1 MNTVISSDA
10 TPIAVQTWGHGP
22 AVVFV
27 GGAFQKRD
35 DATLTGLAE
44 LLAPDFQVF
53 SYDRRGRGDS
63 GDVPSAYSPEQEV
76 ADLAAVL
83 KEAGG
88 EAKVF
93 GTSSGAVLALDA
105 AASGLAVTHLAVYE
119 PPFVVDDSRPPVRPS
134 YIDELTGLLSDDR
147 RGDAVELFMGQV
159 VGIPAEYVAGMRQ
172 APFWADMEAVAPT
185 LRYDAAIMG
194 TTMSGRP
201 LPTDRWAQVTAPTLV
216 LDGGASPD
224 WLGAGAEQLA
234 GILVRPERRTLPEQ
248 SHDVSAEVL
257 APVLRDFF
265 NR

>member
-10 TPIAVQTWGHGP
+10 TAIALQTWGDGP
-22 AVVFV
+22 AVVLV

-35 DATLTGLAE
+35 DPTLTGLAE
-44 LLAPDFQVF
+44 LLAPDFEVF

-63 GDVPSAYSPEQEV
+63 GDALSYSPEQEV

-88 EAKVF
+88 EARVF
-93 GTSSGAVLALDA
+93 GMSSGAVLALDA
-105 AASGLAVTHLAVYE
+105 AASGLAITHLAVYE
-119 PPFVVDDSRPPVRPS
+119 PPFVVDDSRAPVPPS
-134 YIDELTGLLSDDR
+134 YLDELTGLLTADR
-147 RGDAVELFMGQV
+147 RGDAVELFMSTV

-216 LDGGASPD
+216 LDGGASPG
-224 WLGAGAEQLA
+224 WAGAGAEQLA
-234 GILVRPERRTLPEQ
+234 GILVRAERRTLPEQ
-248 SHDVSAEVL
+248 SHDVSPDVL
-257 APVLRDFF
+257 APLLRDFF